1 MTEGPGPRRAG
12 TLPPDDTV
20 ARLAAA
26 ALAVVLVI
34 ITAAAFLRMSHAGL
48 GCPDWPACYGF
59 LQANAGR
66 LEQAAP
72 GVAVRL
78 VHRIAALSAGALVI
92 ALGWHVM
99 SRRPRRDAEVAAFAA
114 LLALVVLLAI
124 IGRWT
129 GVSRIPAVAV
139 GNILGGS
146 TLLALLWLVWRMQ
159 RPAPAVPRQPAP
171 AALAW
176 AALLAFALQASVGAM
191 VSAKYAA
198 LSCGGWFSCPGAA
211 AAHGWSAFDP
221 FAELV
226 LGADGAVQRG
236 ADLATLQL
244 AHHCGAAAVFILALV
259 LGSALLRE
267 AAFRPIGVAVMA
279 CAAAQVALGAAAAH
293 YGHPLTVS
301 IAHNVMANLLLL
313 ALVSAAHDLSRNS
326 LRRSKAGRA

>member
-1 MTEGPGPRRAG
+1 MTVAPDPRRTG
-12 TLPPDDTV
+12 PLSPDDTV

-48 GCPDWPACYGF
+48 GCPDWPACYGY
-59 LQANAGR
+59 LEANAGR
-66 LEQAAP
+66 LQQAAP
-72 GVAVRL
+72 GVAVRV
-78 VHRIAALSAGALVI
+78 VHRIAALSAGALVL
-92 ALGWHVM
+92 ALGWHIA
-99 SRRPRRDAEVAAFAA
+99 SRRPRRAAEVAVFTA
-114 LLALVVLLAI
+114 LLALLVFLAI

-146 TLLALLWLVWRMQ
+146 ALLALLWLVWRMQ
-159 RPAPAVPRQPAP
+159 RPAPPVPRQPAL
-171 AALAW
+171 AVLAW
-176 AALLAFALQASVGAM
+176 AALLAFALQASLGAV

-226 LGADGAVQRG
+226 ISADGAVQRG
-236 ADLATLQL
+236 SSLATLQL
-244 AHHCGAAAVFILALV
+244 AHHCGAAAVLILALA
-259 LGSALLRE
+259 LGAALARF
-267 AAFRPIGVAVMA
+267 AAFRPVGIAVMA
-279 CAAAQVALGAAAAH
+279 CAAAQVVLGAAAVL
-293 YGHPLTVS
+293 YGHPLTAS

-313 ALVSAAHDLSRNS
+313 ALVSAAHDL
-326 LRRSKAGRA
+326 